1 MYCRAT
7 DSESGH
13 YTCGS
18 SGEKVCLE
26 GWTNPTQH
34 CLTRELYLIELF
46 QIVQNSKKINSY
58 VCLQL
63 CVELAVIT
71 ADVTDQGNACEW
83 LNWWGFEC
91 C

>member
-1 MYCRAT
+1 MYCEAT

-34 CLTRELYLIELF
+34 CLTRELCVCVHACVCMCVHACVRVCMRL
-46 QIVQNSKKINSY
+46 Y
-58 VCLQL
+58 V
-63 CVELAVIT
+63 
-71 ADVTDQGNACEW
+71 
-83 LNWWGFEC
+83 
-91 C
+91 

>member
-1 MYCRAT
+1 MYCVAT

-34 CLTRELYLIELF
+34 CLTRELC
-46 QIVQNSKKINSY
+46 
-58 VCLQL
+58 VCM
-63 CVELAVIT
+63 CVHAFIH
-71 ADVTDQGNACEW
+71 VTVCM
-83 LNWWGFEC
+83 
-91 C
+91 